1 MQYIELAQV
10 YDKMIDIDYD
20 SWKKFIEKYMSLNG
34 IDYNGKAVL
43 ELACGTGNMTQR
55 LFEMGLKVIA
65 LDVSEDMLNSARTK
79 IRNKDVV
86 FINLD
91 MRDLEFDK
99 KFDFIF
105 CHNDGL
111 NYIIEDD
118 ELMDVFNRVNNH
130 LKKDGL
136 FLFDISSVYKLKNV
150 IGNNSFTLN
159 ENEYCYIWDNYI
171 DDDILDMYIT
181 FFVKEGKLYR
191 RIDEHHVQKA
201 HDCDKIVSM
210 LKSAGFKKVEI
221 YDDYSFRNIS
231 NETLRITF
239 VAKK

>member
-1 MQYIELAQV
+1 MQYIELAQI

-20 SWKKFIEKYMSLNG
+20 SWKRFIEKYMNLNG
-34 IDYNGKAVL
+34 IDYNGKTVL

-55 LFEMGLKVIA
+55 LYDMGLKVVA
-65 LDVSEDMLNSARTK
+65 LDVSEDMLNFARNK
-79 IRNKDVV
+79 IKNKDVV
-86 FINLD
+86 FINQD
-91 MRDLEFDK
+91 MRDLKFDK

-111 NYIIEDD
+111 NYIIEDE
-118 ELMDVFNRVNNH
+118 ELIDIFNRVNNH
-130 LKKDGL
+130 LNECGL
-136 FLFDISSVYKLKNV
+136 FLFDISSEYKLKKI

-159 ENEYCYIWDNYI
+159 EDDYCYIWDNYI

-181 FFVKEGKLYR
+181 FFVKEGKLFK
-191 RIDEHHVQKA
+191 RIDEHHVQRA
-201 HDCDKIVSM
+201 HTCDKIVNM
-210 LKSAGFKKVEI
+210 LKNTGYKKVEI
-221 YDDYSFRNIS
+221 YDDYSFNNIH